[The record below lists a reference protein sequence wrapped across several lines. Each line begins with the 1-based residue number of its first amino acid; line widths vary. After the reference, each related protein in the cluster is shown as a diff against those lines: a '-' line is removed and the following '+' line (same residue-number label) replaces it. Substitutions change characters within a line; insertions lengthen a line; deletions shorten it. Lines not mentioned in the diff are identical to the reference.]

1 MKNLYYNQ
9 MKKDE
14 YTMKKMKDKCRFES
28 LIEKACENYID
39 DVKKVKKAPIR
50 KKEKR

>member
-1 MKNLYYNQ
+1 MIYISK
-9 MKKDE
+9 
-14 YTMKKMKDKCRFES
+14 YTMKKMNDKCRFES

-39 DVKKVKKAPIR
+39 DAKKVKNTKIK